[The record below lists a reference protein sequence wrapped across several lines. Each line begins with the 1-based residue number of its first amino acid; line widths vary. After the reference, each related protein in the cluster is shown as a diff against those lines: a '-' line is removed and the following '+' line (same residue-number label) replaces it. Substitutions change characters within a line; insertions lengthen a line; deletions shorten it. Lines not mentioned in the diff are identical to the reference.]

1 MIWNSRKEK
10 KVENRKAAERIL
22 QALDNG
28 KAPITWS
35 EMDRE
40 ELVET
45 IARELTAI
53 EKEKEHDS
61 H

>member
-1 MIWNSRKEK
+1 M
-10 KVENRKAAERIL
+10 ENRKAAERIL
-22 QALDNG
+22 QALDDG

-45 IARELTAI
+45 IEKELAAI